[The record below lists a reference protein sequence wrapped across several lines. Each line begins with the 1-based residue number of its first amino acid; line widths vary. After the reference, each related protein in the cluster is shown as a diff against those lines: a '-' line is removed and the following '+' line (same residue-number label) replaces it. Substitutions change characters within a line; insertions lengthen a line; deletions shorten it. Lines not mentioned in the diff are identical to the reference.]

1 MVRIVLACCLALLA
15 ITAGAAD
22 APTATADAR
31 PGTPE
36 FFTQRVRPLLQD
48 QCLRCH
54 GEVRQKGK
62 LKLNDRADILKGGEK
77 HGPAMVVG
85 DPEHS
90 PLIVAVT
97 YKDDDLQMPPDD
109 RLPDADIQALAD
121 WIRAGAVWVHA
132 DGSIEGA
139 SAAPSPGQTSATAT
153 AVAPAPRA
161 DRSEPPSDDGAK
173 QPPLIGRP
181 HPVVIHFPIACL
193 ILALLAEFLVVA
205 RGPAW
210 EPTVRLLVTVGVLG
224 TVAAVITGTFFGD
237 GSMFN
242 RPGRDLKLHELLG
255 WLTMVLALATGA
267 LLIASRSS
275 PRARLYFRLALLA
288 TAIAISLTGHV
299 GGMMS
304 HPESAPF

>member
-15 ITAGAAD
+15 IPAGAAD
-22 APTATADAR
+22 APATDAK

-36 FFTQRVRPLLQD
+36 FFTQRVRPILQD

-54 GEVRQKGK
+54 GEVRQKGG
-62 LKLNDRADILKGGEK
+62 LKLNDRVDILKGGKE
-77 HGPAMVVG
+77 HGPAVVVG
-85 DPEHS
+85 DPAHS
-90 PLIVAVT
+90 PLIVAVS

-109 RLPDADIQALAD
+109 RLPDADVQALTD
-121 WIRAGAVWVHA
+121 WIRTGAVWVHA
-132 DGSIEGA
+132 DGSVEGGAAAA
-139 SAAPSPGQTSATAT
+139 SAIPTGGPPTA
-153 AVAPAPRA
+153 APAASKPA
-161 DRSEPPSDDGAK
+161 AGDGEQ

-181 HPVVIHFPIACL
+181 HPAVIHFPIACL
-193 ILALLAEFLVVA
+193 ILALLAEFLLVA

-210 EPTVRLLVTVGVLG
+210 EPTVKLLVTIGVLG
-224 TVAAVITGTFFGD
+224 SVAAVVTGTFFGD

-242 RPGRDLKLHELLG
+242 RPGRDLKVHELLG